1 MSSHNIA
8 SSIFIYIYSTSS
20 GLHKQ
25 TETST
30 NKSITWYRYFSR
42 FSGKEADETLASNYT
57 QSIPSLFRE
66 SWQSI
71 KVDIISCSWLEK
83 KLIAVLA
90 LDNEYQSGSDWL
102 DEVEAVELIVEKDIN
117 LEEA

>member
-1 MSSHNIA
+1 M
-8 SSIFIYIYSTSS
+8 
-20 GLHKQ
+20 
-25 TETST
+25 
-30 NKSITWYRYFSR
+30 
-42 FSGKEADETLASNYT
+42 
-57 QSIPSLFRE
+57 
-66 SWQSI
+66 
-71 KVDIISCSWLEK
+71 DIISCSWLEK